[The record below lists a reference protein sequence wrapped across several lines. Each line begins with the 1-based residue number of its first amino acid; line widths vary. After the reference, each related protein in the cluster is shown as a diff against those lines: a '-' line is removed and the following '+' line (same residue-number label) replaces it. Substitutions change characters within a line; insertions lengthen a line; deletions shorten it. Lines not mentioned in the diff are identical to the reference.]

1 MLPEFTDPTDRFM
14 IEARSRSGGMGDIFK
29 GTDQTTGAPV
39 AIKILRAAASDQERA
54 RFAREIAILAD
65 LRHPN
70 IVQYIAH
77 GTWLDG
83 RLFFAMEWLDG
94 EDLGQR
100 QRRAPLGLRD
110 SVEVVRRSAAAMAAI
125 HARGVVHRDLKLSN
139 IFLVRGKG
147 TAIKLIDFG
156 VVKLAIPDD
165 CPTERGTIIG
175 TPHFMAPEQARGE
188 PVDARADVY
197 SLGSVLFRLVTGR
210 NVFETEHAI
219 ALLGRLVL
227 EDPPRAQ
234 QIRFDVPE
242 ALDEVITRAI
252 ARDREK
258 RYENGGE
265 LARALARVGELS
277 NDPPAT
283 DRSASAVRRAAAPE
297 IKPSPA
303 SPAGPSDERPQVR
316 LATSER
322 RVVACV
328 LFELGAGPLHPDVD
342 ASLREVLGDDA
353 RLEPLLS
360 GKMVAVLGVERS
372 RGDEAM
378 RAARAALTVAR
389 STPGARVSVAV
400 GHAVRGRANLAGEA
414 LERAAQQLE
423 SAVPGAVRIDVYAT
437 AALEGRFVVQE
448 DARGGVL
455 VHEDATGFDARKL
468 LGPPTPTV
476 GRDNEIAQLQ
486 GIFSEIAEDGVPR
499 AALVTGPAGIGKSR
513 VRAELIQRLDMAPH
527 APVILLCRGDPMSQ
541 GSGLSGLGRA
551 LRALMGIHDG
561 ERLEDQVQ
569 KVNAHVAM
577 RLARPL
583 RFLAAFI
590 GELTGVPFP
599 DEGNEPLRAA
609 RESPQLMES
618 RMRMAIE
625 AFFRSKSESTPQ
637 ILVIEDMHWAD
648 STTIDL
654 VDCLL
659 GCTDLRFGVFGFAR
673 PELGGRFPALWAQ
686 RNVTRLSL
694 SPLSPQAADRLVAT
708 ALPQAD
714 PATRSAIV
722 RRAGGYALFLEEL
735 IRYAA
740 DGRDDV
746 PLSVQ
751 ALVQLRVDRM
761 SKGVR
766 EVLRAASV
774 FGPVFWSGGVEALL
788 ERAVGAE
795 LAELEAGEII
805 ARQLEPRVAGQ
816 VQWTFRQA
824 LVRDAAYASIL
835 EEDRAA
841 LHLAAAAWLESAG
854 DVDPGLVARHAEAA
868 GDKAR
873 AALLYARA
881 TRAAVATGAELDVA
895 LDLATRGLACGA
907 EGTTRATLLVHRG
920 EICELMGRVPEGL
933 DAAEEAARL
942 ALPGSDLWGE
952 AQVLAVTCMIE
963 AGQSAEGDAR
973 AASALSPQFAAALSP
988 SIRAML
994 LASRVR
1000 GLVDLSRPA
1009 EALRAAEAA
1018 LEVARAS
1025 GSTGALLR
1033 THEAHLAALMN
1044 VGDLSAAV
1052 SAGTAL
1058 VGAADQA
1065 GDTVVATKARLN
1077 TGSVLNHLGLF
1088 EDAQAMLER
1097 ALLDARSRKLRAI
1110 EGFALHNLGM
1120 SYARLGNIEEG
1131 VAHQRH
1137 AGRIADEC
1145 QIARLRIVGRLYEAL
1160 FLVWRG
1166 APGDHGTAHSIARWL
1181 CEETARH
1188 ATSLQAMASFALA
1201 RVQLARRELKAAVD
1215 AAREASR
1222 HLEGGPIEEWN
1233 DAIRLTLV
1241 EALLATGDEAA
1252 GNAALDAAFTA
1263 LAARVEALRD
1273 PRHREAFLRGSD
1285 DIGRLIALARERL
1298 GRSLPASSAPQ
1309 RAPTSRMEP
1318 AAQRAAASAAAPAAP
1333 SRSKVT
1339 KTAGATARKDHAEAQ
1354 GSDPAAQRGA
1364 GPAQS
1369 KDAHG
1374 DGAAAPAREKDA
1386 PRS

>member
-39 AIKILRAAASDQERA
+39 AIKVLRAAASPQERA

-156 VVKLAIPDD
+156 VVKLATPDD

-242 ALDEVITRAI
+242 ALDEVITRAV
-252 ARDREK
+252 ARDREV

-265 LARALARVGELS
+265 LARALARVGELN

-283 DRSASAVRRAAAPE
+283 DRSASAIRRAAAPE
-297 IKPSPA
+297 VRSGPA

-328 LFELGAGPLHPDVD
+328 LFELGAGPLRPEVD
-342 ASLREVLGDDA
+342 AALREVLGDDA

-423 SAVPGAVRIDVYAT
+423 SAVPGAVRIDGYAT

-455 VHEDATGFDARKL
+455 LHEDAAGFDARKL
-468 LGPPTPTV
+468 LGPPTPTI
-476 GRDNEIAQLQ
+476 GREHEIARLQ
-486 GIFSEIAEDGVPR
+486 DIYSDIAEDAVPR

-561 ERLEDQVQ
+561 ERLDEQVQ
-569 KVNAHVAM
+569 KVNAHVAV

-583 RFLAAFI
+583 RFLAGFI
-590 GELTGVPFP
+590 GELAGVPFP
-599 DEGNEPLRAA
+599 NDGNEPLRAA

-618 RMRMAIE
+618 RTRMAIE

-648 STTIDL
+648 STTVEL
-654 VDCLL
+654 VDWLL

-673 PELGGRFPALWAQ
+673 PELASRFPSLWQ
-686 RNVTRLSL
+686 ERNVTRIAL

-714 PATRSAIV
+714 PATRGVIV
-722 RRAGGYALFLEEL
+722 QRAGGYALFLEEL
-735 IRYAA
+735 IRHAA
-740 DGRDDV
+740 EGRDDV

-751 ALVQLRVDRM
+751 ALVQHRVDRM
-761 SKGVR
+761 SSGVR

-774 FGPVFWSGGVEALL
+774 FGPVFWTAGVEALL

-816 VQWTFRQA
+816 AQWTFRQS

-841 LHLAAAAWLESAG
+841 LHRAAAAWLESAG
-854 DVDPGLVARHAEAA
+854 DVDPGLVARHAEA
-868 GDKAR
+868 GGEKTR

-881 TRAAVATGAELDVA
+881 ARAAVASGAELDAA

-907 EGTTRATLLVHRG
+907 EGTTRAMLLVHRG
-920 EICELMGRVPEGL
+920 EVCELLGRAPEAL

-952 AQVLAVTCMIE
+952 AQLLAVRCMIA
-963 AGQSAEGDAR
+963 AGQSAEADAR

-988 SIRAML
+988 QIRATL

-1000 GLVDLSRPA
+1000 ALVDLSRPA
-1009 EALRAAEAA
+1009 EALGAAEAA
-1018 LEVARAS
+1018 VEVARAS
-1025 GSTGALLR
+1025 GSTAALLHTR
-1033 THEAHLAALMN
+1033 EAHLAALMH
-1044 VGDLSAAV
+1044 VGDLSAAA
-1052 SAGTAL
+1052 SAGASL
-1058 VGAADQA
+1058 VADADAEGDAVIAA
-1065 GDTVVATKARLN
+1065 KARLN
-1077 TGSVLNHLGLF
+1077 TGSVLNQLGLF
-1088 EDAQAMLER
+1088 EEAQALLER
-1097 ALLDARSRKLRAI
+1097 ALQGARSRKLRAL

-1120 SYARLGNIEEG
+1120 SYARLGNLEEG
-1131 VAHQRH
+1131 IAHERQ

-1145 QIARLRIVGRLYEAL
+1145 HVARLRIAGRLYEAI

-1166 APGDHGTAHSIARWL
+1166 APGDYGTAHSIARWL

-1188 ATSLQAMASFALA
+1188 ATALQAMASFALA
-1201 RVQLARRELKAAVD
+1201 RVQLARRELRAAVE
-1215 AAREASR
+1215 AAREAAR

-1241 EALLATGDEAA
+1241 EALLAAGEEREAH
-1252 GNAALDAAFTA
+1252 AALDAAFTA
-1263 LAARVEALRD
+1263 LRARVDALRD

-1285 DIGRLIALARERL
+1285 DVGRLIALARERL
-1298 GRSLPASSAPQ
+1298 GRSLPA
-1309 RAPTSRMEP
+1309 
-1318 AAQRAAASAAAPAAP
+1318 ASAAHAADASVERAAAAP
-1333 SRSKVT
+1333 SRGRGAT
-1339 KTAGATARKDHAEAQ
+1339 KTASAVSRKDRADAP
-1354 GSDPAAQRGA
+1354 GGDPAGQRGA
-1364 GPAQS
+1364 GPAQG
-1369 KDAHG
+1369 KEAHG
-1374 DGAAAPAREKDA
+1374 DGAAAPAREKGA

>member
-1 MLPEFTDPTDRFM
+1 MLLESTDPTDRFM

-29 GTDQTTGAPV
+29 GTDQTSGAPV
-39 AIKILRAAASDQERA
+39 ALKILRAAASPQERA
-54 RFAREIAILAD
+54 RFAREISILAD

-83 RLFFAMEWLDG
+83 RPFFAMEWLDG

-100 QRRAPLGLRD
+100 QRRAPLGMRD

-156 VVKLAIPDD
+156 VVKLAVPDD

-188 PVDARADVY
+188 TVDARADVY
-197 SLGSVLFRLVTGR
+197 SLGAVLFRLVTGR

-219 ALLGRLVL
+219 ALLGRLAL

-234 QIRFDVPE
+234 QLRFDVPD

-252 ARDREK
+252 ARDREQ

-265 LARALARVGELS
+265 LARALARVGELN

-283 DRSASAVRRAAAPE
+283 ERSASIIRRAAAPE
-297 IKPSPA
+297 IAQGPA
-303 SPAGPSDERPQVR
+303 EPGDERPQVR
-316 LATSER
+316 LAATER
-322 RVVACV
+322 RVVACA
-328 LFELGAGPLHPDVD
+328 LFELGAGPLRPEVE
-342 ASLREVLGDDA
+342 AALREVLGDDA
-353 RLEPLLS
+353 RLEALLG
-360 GKMVAVLGVERS
+360 GKLVAVLGVERS

-400 GHAVRGRANLAGEA
+400 GHAVRGRANLTGEA
-414 LERAAQQLE
+414 LDRAAEQLE
-423 SAVPGAVRIDVYAT
+423 HAVPGAVRIDACAI

-455 VHEDATGFDARKL
+455 VHEDATGFDARGL
-468 LGPPTPTV
+468 VGHPTPTL
-476 GRDNEIAQLQ
+476 GREHELARLQ
-486 GIFSEIAEDGVPR
+486 GIFSQIAEDGAPR
-499 AALVTGPAGIGKSR
+499 AALVTGLAGIGKSR
-513 VRAELIQRLDMAPH
+513 VRAELIQLLETAPH
-527 APVILLCRGDPMSQ
+527 APVILLCRGDPTSQ
-541 GSGLSGLGRA
+541 GSGPAALGRA
-551 LRALMGIHDG
+551 LRALMGIRDC

-583 RFLAAFI
+583 RFLAGFI
-590 GELTGVPFP
+590 GELAGVPFP

-618 RMRMAIE
+618 RTRMAVE
-625 AFFRSKSESTPQ
+625 AFFRSKSETTPQ
-637 ILVIEDMHWAD
+637 ILVIEDMQWAD
-648 STTIDL
+648 RTTVEL
-654 VDCLL
+654 VDWLL
-659 GCTDLRFGVFGFAR
+659 GCADLRFGVFGFAR
-673 PELGGRFPALWAQ
+673 PELSAQFPSLWEH
-686 RNVTRLSL
+686 RDVTRLSL
-694 SPLSPQAADRLVAT
+694 SPLSPQAADRLVAA

-714 PATRSAIV
+714 AATRGAIV
-722 RRAGGYALFLEEL
+722 QRAGGYAFFLEEL

-740 DGRDDV
+740 EGRDGV
-746 PLSVQ
+746 PLTVQ
-751 ALVQLRVDRM
+751 ALVQFRVDRM
-761 SKGVR
+761 SSGVR

-774 FGPVFWSGGVEALL
+774 FGQIFWTAGVAALL

-795 LAELEAGEII
+795 LAELEAGELI
-805 ARQLEPRVAGQ
+805 ARQLEPRVPGQ

-824 LVRDAAYASIL
+824 LVRDAAYASIV

-854 DVDPGLVARHAEAA
+854 VDPGLIARHAEAG

-881 TRAAVATGAELDVA
+881 TRDRAASSAELDEA
-895 LDLATRGLACGA
+895 LELTTRGLDCGA
-907 EGTTRATLLVHRG
+907 EGTTRAALLVRRG
-920 EICELMGRVPEGL
+920 EICELLGRLGEAL
-933 DAAEEAARL
+933 DAAEQASRL

-952 AQVLAVTCMIE
+952 AQVVTATCMIE

-973 AASALSPQFAAALSP
+973 AASALSPHFAAALAP
-988 SIRAML
+988 SIRARL
-994 LASRVR
+994 HASRAR
-1000 GLVDLSRPA
+1000 ALVDLSRPA
-1009 EALRAAEAA
+1009 EALRAAQTAM
-1018 LEVARAS
+1018 EVARAS
-1025 GSTGALLR
+1025 GSTDALLHTR
-1033 THEAHLAALMN
+1033 EAHLAALMHA
-1044 VGDLSAAV
+1044 GDLSTAA
-1052 SAGTAL
+1052 AL
-1058 VGAADQA
+1058 GASLAADA
-1065 GDTVVATKARLN
+1065 DGEGDAVVAAKARLN
-1077 TGSVLNHLGLF
+1077 TGSALNQLGLF
-1088 EDAQAMLER
+1088 EEAQALLER

-1120 SYARLGNIEEG
+1120 SYARLGDIEEG
-1131 VAHQRH
+1131 IACERQ
-1137 AGRIADEC
+1137 ASDIADAC
-1145 QIARLRIVGRLYEAL
+1145 QISRLRIAGRLYEAL

-1166 APGDHGTAHSIARWL
+1166 APGDHATAYAVARWL
-1181 CEETARH
+1181 SEEAARRS
-1188 ATSLQAMASFALA
+1188 AALQAMASFALA
-1201 RVQLARRELKAAVD
+1201 RVQLARREPRAAVD

-1222 HLEGGPIEEWN
+1222 HLAAGPIEEWS

-1241 EALLATGDEAA
+1241 EALLAIGDEREA
-1252 GNAALDAAFTA
+1252 NAALDAAFSA

-1273 PRHREAFLRGSD
+1273 PRQRDAFLRGND
-1285 DIGRLIALARERL
+1285 DVGRLIALARERL
-1298 GRSLPASSAPQ
+1298 GRSLSASSTPRPPQ
-1309 RAPTSRMEP
+1309 AGDLS
-1318 AAQRAAASAAAPAAP
+1318 AQRAAAAP

-1339 KTAGATARKDHAEAQ
+1339 KAAALGWKERPEAP
-1354 GSDPAAQRGA
+1354 SNDPAAHRGA
-1364 GPAQS
+1364 SPAQS
-1369 KDAHG
+1369 KDVHAE
-1374 DGAAAPAREKDA
+1374 GAAAAAHEKGA

>member
-234 QIRFDVPE
+234 QVRFDVPE

-328 LFELGAGPLHPDVD
+328 LFELGAGPLRPDVD

-455 VHEDATGFDARKL
+455 LHEDATGFDARKL

-476 GRDNEIAQLQ
+476 GREHEIARLQ
-486 GIFSEIAEDGVPR
+486 GIFSEIAEDGAPR

-569 KVNAHVAM
+569 KVNAHVAV

-648 STTIDL
+648 STTVDL
-654 VDCLL
+654 VDWLL

-673 PELGGRFPALWAQ
+673 PEIGGRFPALWAQ

-816 VQWTFRQA
+816 AQWTFRQA

-854 DVDPGLVARHAEAA
+854 DADPGLVARHAEAA

-881 TRAAVATGAELDVA
+881 TRGAVATGAELDVA
-895 LDLATRGLACGA
+895 LELATRGLACGA

-973 AASALSPQFAAALSP
+973 AASALSPHFAAALSP

-1000 GLVDLSRPA
+1000 GLVDQSRPA

-1018 LEVARAS
+1018 IEVARAS

-1033 THEAHLAALMN
+1033 THEAHL
-1044 VGDLSAAV
+1044 V
-1052 SAGTAL
+1052 
-1058 VGAADQA
+1058 
-1065 GDTVVATKARLN
+1065 
-1077 TGSVLNHLGLF
+1077 
-1088 EDAQAMLER
+1088 
-1097 ALLDARSRKLRAI
+1097 
-1110 EGFALHNLGM
+1110 
-1120 SYARLGNIEEG
+1120 
-1131 VAHQRH
+1131 
-1137 AGRIADEC
+1137 
-1145 QIARLRIVGRLYEAL
+1145 
-1160 FLVWRG
+1160 
-1166 APGDHGTAHSIARWL
+1166 
-1181 CEETARH
+1181 
-1188 ATSLQAMASFALA
+1188 
-1201 RVQLARRELKAAVD
+1201 
-1215 AAREASR
+1215 
-1222 HLEGGPIEEWN
+1222 
-1233 DAIRLTLV
+1233 
-1241 EALLATGDEAA
+1241 
-1252 GNAALDAAFTA
+1252 
-1263 LAARVEALRD
+1263 
-1273 PRHREAFLRGSD
+1273 
-1285 DIGRLIALARERL
+1285 
-1298 GRSLPASSAPQ
+1298 
-1309 RAPTSRMEP
+1309 
-1318 AAQRAAASAAAPAAP
+1318 
-1333 SRSKVT
+1333 
-1339 KTAGATARKDHAEAQ
+1339 
-1354 GSDPAAQRGA
+1354 
-1364 GPAQS
+1364 
-1369 KDAHG
+1369 
-1374 DGAAAPAREKDA
+1374 
-1386 PRS
+1386 

>member
-39 AIKILRAAASDQERA
+39 AIKMLRASASPQERA

-83 RLFFAMEWLDG
+83 RPFFAMEWLDG

-100 QRRAPLGLRD
+100 QRRAPLGMRD

-125 HARGVVHRDLKLSN
+125 HARGVIHRDLKLSN

-156 VVKLAIPDD
+156 VVKLAVPDD
-165 CPTERGTIIG
+165 YPTERGTIIG
-175 TPHFMAPEQARGE
+175 TPHFMSPEQARGE

-252 ARDREK
+252 ARDREA

-265 LARALARVGELS
+265 LARALARVGELG

-283 DRSASAVRRAAAPE
+283 ERSASAVRRAVLEIRAAP
-297 IKPSPA
+297 PSSQ
-303 SPAGPSDERPQVR
+303 SPERPQAR

-328 LFELGAGPLHPDVD
+328 LFELGGGPLRPEVD
-342 ASLREVLGDDA
+342 AALREVLGDDA

-360 GKMVAVLGVERS
+360 GTMVAVLGVERS

-400 GHAVRGRANLAGEA
+400 GHAVRGRENLAGEA
-414 LERAAQQLE
+414 IERAAQQLE
-423 SAVPGAVRIDVYAT
+423 SAVPGAVRIDAHAT
-437 AALEGRFVVQE
+437 SALEGRFVVQE

-455 VHEDATGFDARKL
+455 LHEDVAGFDARKL
-468 LGPPTPTV
+468 LGQPIPTV
-476 GRDNEIAQLQ
+476 GRERELALLQ
-486 GIFSEIAEDGVPR
+486 GLFHEIAEDGVPR

-513 VRAELIQRLDMAPH
+513 VRAELLQRLDTAPH
-527 APVILLCRGDPMSQ
+527 APVILLCRGDPMSHA
-541 GSGLSGLGRA
+541 SSLSGLGRA
-551 LRALMGIHDG
+551 LRALMSIHDG
-561 ERLEDQVQ
+561 ERLEDQIQ
-569 KVNAHVAM
+569 KVNAHVAA
-577 RLARPL
+577 RLSRPL

-590 GELTGVPFP
+590 GELVGVPFP
-599 DEGNEPLRAA
+599 DSGNEPLRAA
-609 RESPQLMES
+609 RESAQLMQS

-637 ILVIEDMHWAD
+637 ILFIEDLHWAD
-648 STTIDL
+648 STTLEL
-654 VDCLL
+654 VDWLL
-659 GCTDLRFGVFGFAR
+659 GCADLRFGVFAFAR
-673 PELGGRFPALWAQ
+673 PEIASRFPSLWEA
-686 RNVTRLSL
+686 RNVTRVPL
-694 SPLSPQAADRLVAT
+694 SPLSAEAADRLVST

-714 PATRSAIV
+714 PAARGAIV
-722 RRAGGYALFLEEL
+722 QRAGGYALFLEEL
-735 IRYAA
+735 IRHAA
-740 DGRDDV
+740 EGRDDV

-751 ALVQLRVDRM
+751 ALVQHRVDRM
-761 SKGVR
+761 SKGGR
-766 EVLRAASV
+766 EVLRAASI
-774 FGPVFWSGGVEALL
+774 FGPVFWTAGVEALL
-788 ERAVGAE
+788 ERAVGPE

-805 ARQLEPRVAGQ
+805 ARQGASRIAGQ
-816 VQWTFRQA
+816 AQWAFRQA
-824 LVRDAAYASIL
+824 LVRDAAYASVL

-854 DVDPGLVARHAEAA
+854 DVDPGLIARHAEA
-868 GDKAR
+868 GGERPR

-881 TRAAVATGAELDVA
+881 ARAALSSGAELDAA
-895 LDLATRGLACGA
+895 LDLATSGLACGA
-907 EGTTRATLLVHRG
+907 EGATRAALLVHRG
-920 EICELMGRVPEGL
+920 QICELLGRIPEAV

-952 AQVLAVTCMIE
+952 AQVLAVTSRIA
-963 AGQSAEGDAR
+963 AGESEEGDAR

-994 LASRVR
+994 LASRAR
-1000 GLVDLSRPA
+1000 GLLDLGRPA
-1009 EALRAAEAA
+1009 DARRAAEAA
-1018 LEVARAS
+1018 TVAARAS
-1025 GSTGALLR
+1025 GSSDAVLHAREAHVAALL
-1033 THEAHLAALMN
+1033 HA
-1044 VGDLSAAV
+1044 GDLSAALA
-1052 SAGTAL
+1052 AGASL
-1058 VGAADQA
+1058 EEEAERARDV
-1065 GDTVVATKARLN
+1065 VVATKARLS
-1077 TGSVLNHLGLF
+1077 TGAALNHLGLF
-1088 EDAQAMLER
+1088 EQAQATLER
-1097 ALLDARSRKLRAI
+1097 ALQGARGRKLRAL
-1110 EGFALHNLGM
+1110 EGLALHHLGM
-1120 SYARLGNIEEG
+1120 SCARLGDLEEG
-1131 VAHQRH
+1131 IAHER
-1137 AGRIADEC
+1137 AASRIADEC
-1145 QIARLRIVGRLYEAL
+1145 QLARLRIVSRLHEAL

-1166 APGDHGTAHSIARWL
+1166 APGDYGTAYALARWL
-1181 CEETARH
+1181 CEETSRH
-1188 ATSLQAMASFALA
+1188 AAALQPLASFALA
-1201 RVQLARRELKAAVD
+1201 RVQLARRELRAALD
-1215 AAREASR
+1215 AAREAGR
-1222 HLEGGPIEEWN
+1222 RLESGPV
-1233 DAIRLTLV
+1233 DAWDASIRLALV
-1241 EALLATGDEAA
+1241 EALLATGHDAEALS
-1252 GNAALDAAFTA
+1252 ALDAALTA
-1263 LAARVEALRD
+1263 VAARVDAIRD
-1273 PRHREAFLRGSD
+1273 RRHRDAFVRGSD
-1285 DIGRLIALARERL
+1285 EIGRLLSLARERL
-1298 GRSLPASSAPQ
+1298 GRSLPAISP
-1309 RAPTSRMEP
+1309 
-1318 AAQRAAASAAAPAAP
+1318 AAAP
-1333 SRSKVT
+1333 
-1339 KTAGATARKDHAEAQ
+1339 
-1354 GSDPAAQRGA
+1354 RGA
-1364 GPAQS
+1364 GPTHGR
-1369 KDAHG
+1369 DAHAE
-1374 DGAAAPAREKDA
+1374 GAAAPAHEKGA

>member
-1 MLPEFTDPTDRFM
+1 
-14 IEARSRSGGMGDIFK
+14 MGDIFK

-39 AIKILRAAASDQERA
+39 AIKILRAAASPQERA

-227 EDPPRAQ
+227 EDPPRALQ
-234 QIRFDVPE
+234 FRFDVPE

-265 LARALARVGELS
+265 LARALARVGELN
-277 NDPPAT
+277 NDPPEPE
-283 DRSASAVRRAAAPE
+283 RPGAAARRGAPDL
-297 IKPSPA
+297 KPNPTSSPA
-303 SPAGPSDERPQVR
+303 PADERPQVR

-328 LFELGAGPLHPDVD
+328 LFELTGAPLRPEVD
-342 ASLREVLGDDA
+342 AALRGLLGDDA

-378 RAARAALTVAR
+378 RAARAALAVAR

-423 SAVPGAVRIDVYAT
+423 SAVPGAVRIDAYAT
-437 AALEGRFVVQE
+437 AALEGRFVVEE

-455 VHEDATGFDARKL
+455 LHEDATGFDARKL
-468 LGPPTPTV
+468 LGRQTPTI
-476 GRDNEIAQLQ
+476 GREHEIARLQ
-486 GIFSEIAEDGVPR
+486 GIFSDIAEDGVPR

-527 APVILLCRGDPMSQ
+527 APVILLCRGDPMSR
-541 GSGLSGLGRA
+541 GAGLSGLGRA
-551 LRALMGIHDG
+551 LRALMSIHDG
-561 ERLEDQVQ
+561 ERLDDQVQ

-583 RFLAAFI
+583 RFLAGFI
-590 GELTGVPFP
+590 GELAGVPFP

-609 RESPQLMES
+609 RESEQLMEA
-618 RMRMAIE
+618 RTRMAIE
-625 AFFRSKSESTPQ
+625 AFFRSKSEDTPQ
-637 ILVIEDMHWAD
+637 ILVIEDMHWID
-648 STTIDL
+648 STTVEL
-654 VDCLL
+654 VDWLL
-659 GCTDLRFGVFGFAR
+659 GCADLRFGVFGFAR
-673 PELGGRFPALWAQ
+673 PELASRFPALWEQ
-686 RNVTRLSL
+686 RSVTRVPLPLLSRE
-694 SPLSPQAADRLVAT
+694 AADRLVAT

-714 PATRSAIV
+714 PATRGAIV
-722 RRAGGYALFLEEL
+722 QRAGGYALFLEEL
-735 IRYAA
+735 IRHAA
-740 DGRDDV
+740 EGRDDV
-746 PLSVQ
+746 PVSVQ

-761 SKGVR
+761 SSGVR
-766 EVLRAASV
+766 EALRAASV
-774 FGPVFWSGGVEALL
+774 FGQIFWTAGVEALL

-805 ARQLEPRVAGQ
+805 ARHGASSIAGQ
-816 VQWTFRQA
+816 AQWTFRQA

-841 LHLAAAAWLESAG
+841 LHLAAGAWLESAG
-854 DVDPGLVARHAEAA
+854 DVDPGLIARHVEIG
-868 GDKAR
+868 GDRAR

-881 TRAAVATGAELDVA
+881 TRRALASGAELDAA
-895 LDLATRGLACGA
+895 LELATRGLACGA
-907 EGTTRATLLVHRG
+907 EGMTRATLLVHKG
-920 EICELMGRVPEGL
+920 QICELTGRVSEGL

-952 AQVLAVTCMIE
+952 AQVLAVTCLTA
-963 AGQSAEGDAR
+963 AGRSAEGDAR

-988 SIRAML
+988 AIRAAL

-1000 GLVDLSRPA
+1000 ALADLSRPA

-1018 LEVARAS
+1018 VQVARAS
-1025 GSTGALLR
+1025 GSTDAVLL
-1033 THEAHLAALMN
+1033 TLEAQLAALVH
-1044 VGDLSAAV
+1044 VGDLSAA
-1052 SAGTAL
+1052 AAL
-1058 VGAADQA
+1058 GASLVEGAEAAGAAI
-1065 GDTVVATKARLN
+1065 VAAKARAT

-1088 EDAQAMLER
+1088 DEAQAALER
-1097 ALLDARSRKLRAI
+1097 ALQGARSCKLRPL
-1110 EGFALHNLGM
+1110 EGVALHNLGM
-1120 SYARLGNIEEG
+1120 SYARLGNLEEG
-1131 VAHQRH
+1131 IAHERQ
-1137 AGRIADEC
+1137 AGRIADDC
-1145 QIARLRIVGRLYEAL
+1145 QAARLRIAARLYEAI

-1166 APGDHGTAHSIARWL
+1166 APGDFGTAHAIARWL
-1181 CEETARH
+1181 GEETARH
-1188 ATSLQAMASFALA
+1188 AVALQAMASFALA
-1201 RVQLARRELKAAVD
+1201 RVQLARREHRAALE
-1215 AAREASR
+1215 AALEACR
-1222 HLEGGPIEEWN
+1222 HLERGPVEEWD

-1241 EALLATGDEAA
+1241 EALLASGEEASA
-1252 GNAALDAAFTA
+1252 NAALDAAFTA
-1263 LAARVEALRD
+1263 VSERLRTIRD
-1273 PRHREAFLRGSD
+1273 PRHREAYLRGSD
-1285 DIGRLIALARERL
+1285 DIGRIIALARDRL
-1298 GRSLPASSAPQ
+1298 GRSLPAPSDVRP
-1309 RAPTSRMEP
+1309 PEP
-1318 AAQRAAASAAAPAAP
+1318 AAPGPGRRDAPAPPRGKGVRAEGASAARGDRAEAHRGAPA
-1333 SRSKVT
+1333 
-1339 KTAGATARKDHAEAQ
+1339 G
-1354 GSDPAAQRGA
+1354 QRGA
-1364 GPAQS
+1364 GPAQGR
-1369 KDAHG
+1369 DTHAE
-1374 DGAAAPAREKDA
+1374 DAAAPAHEKGA

>member
-1 MLPEFTDPTDRFM
+1 
-14 IEARSRSGGMGDIFK
+14 MGDIFK

-39 AIKILRAAASDQERA
+39 AIKILRAAASPQERA

-156 VVKLAIPDD
+156 VVKLATPDD

-252 ARDREK
+252 ARDREV

-265 LARALARVGELS
+265 LARALARVGELN

-283 DRSASAVRRAAAPE
+283 DRSSSAIRRAAAPE
-297 IKPSPA
+297 VRPGPA

-328 LFELGAGPLHPDVD
+328 LFELGAGPLRPEVD

-423 SAVPGAVRIDVYAT
+423 SAVPGAVRIDGYAT

-455 VHEDATGFDARKL
+455 LHEDAAGFDARKL
-468 LGPPTPTV
+468 LGHPTPTI
-476 GRDNEIAQLQ
+476 GREHEIARLQ
-486 GIFSEIAEDGVPR
+486 GIYSDIAEDGVPR

-561 ERLEDQVQ
+561 ERLDEQVQ
-569 KVNAHVAM
+569 KVNAHVAV

-583 RFLAAFI
+583 RFLAGFI
-590 GELTGVPFP
+590 GELAGVPFP
-599 DEGNEPLRAA
+599 NEGNEPLRAA

-648 STTIDL
+648 STTVEL
-654 VDCLL
+654 VDWLL

-673 PELGGRFPALWAQ
+673 PELAGRFPALWQQ
-686 RNVTRLSL
+686 RNVTRLAL
-694 SPLSPQAADRLVAT
+694 APLSPQAADRLVAT

-714 PATRSAIV
+714 PAVRGAIV
-722 RRAGGYALFLEEL
+722 QRAGGYALFLEEL
-735 IRYAA
+735 IRHAA
-740 DGRDDV
+740 EGRDDV

-751 ALVQLRVDRM
+751 ALVQHRVDRM
-761 SKGVR
+761 SNGAR

-774 FGPVFWSGGVEALL
+774 FGPVFWTAGVEALL

-805 ARQLEPRVAGQ
+805 ARELSPRVAGQ
-816 VQWTFRQA
+816 AQWTFRQS
-824 LVRDAAYASIL
+824 LVRDALYASIL

-841 LHLAAAAWLESAG
+841 LHRAAAAWLESAG
-854 DVDPGLVARHAEAA
+854 DVDPGLIARHAEA
-868 GDKAR
+868 GGEKTR

-881 TRAAVATGAELDVA
+881 TRAAVASGAELDAA

-920 EICELMGRVPEGL
+920 EVCELMGRIPEAL

-952 AQVLAVTCMIE
+952 AQLLAARCMIA

-988 SIRAML
+988 QIRAML

-1000 GLVDLSRPA
+1000 GLLDLSRPA
-1009 EALRAAEAA
+1009 EARSAAEAA
-1018 LEVARAS
+1018 IEVARAS
-1025 GSTGALLR
+1025 GSTAALLHAR
-1033 THEAHLAALMN
+1033 EAHLAALMH
-1044 VGDLSAAV
+1044 VGDLSAAA
-1052 SAGTAL
+1052 SAGASL
-1058 VGAADQA
+1058 VADADAEGDAVIAAR
-1065 GDTVVATKARLN
+1065 ARLN
-1077 TGSVLNHLGLF
+1077 TGSVLNHIGLF
-1088 EDAQAMLER
+1088 DEAQALLER
-1097 ALLDARSRKLRAI
+1097 ALQGARSRKLRAL

-1120 SYARLGNIEEG
+1120 SYARLGDIEEG
-1131 VAHQRH
+1131 IAHERQ

-1145 QIARLRIVGRLYEAL
+1145 HVARLRIVGRLYEAI

-1166 APGDHGTAHSIARWL
+1166 APGDYGTAHSIARWL

-1188 ATSLQAMASFALA
+1188 ATALQAMASFALA
-1201 RVQLARRELKAAVD
+1201 RVQLARRELRDAVL
-1215 AAREASR
+1215 AAREAAR

-1241 EALLATGDEAA
+1241 EALLATGEEREAH
-1252 GNAALDAAFTA
+1252 AALEAAFTA
-1263 LAARVEALRD
+1263 LCARVEALRD
-1273 PRHREAFLRGSD
+1273 PRHREAFLHGSD
-1285 DIGRLIALARERL
+1285 DVGRLIALARERL
-1298 GRSLPASSAPQ
+1298 GRSLPAS
-1309 RAPTSRMEP
+1309 
-1318 AAQRAAASAAAPAAP
+1318 AAPHAADPSAKRPAAAP
-1333 SRSKVT
+1333 SRSRVA
-1339 KTAGATARKDHAEAQ
+1339 KTAGALARKDRAEAP
-1354 GSDPAAQRGA
+1354 GGEPGGQRGA
-1364 GPAQS
+1364 GAAQG
-1369 KDAHG
+1369 KDAHAE
-1374 DGAAAPAREKDA
+1374 GATAPAHEKGA

>member
-1 MLPEFTDPTDRFM
+1 MLPEFTDPADRFM

-29 GTDQTTGAPV
+29 GTDQATGAPV
-39 AIKILRAAASDQERA
+39 AIKILRAAASPQERA

-156 VVKLAIPDD
+156 VVKLATPDD

-234 QIRFDVPE
+234 QFRFDVPE

-265 LARALARVGELS
+265 LARALARVGELN

-283 DRSASAVRRAAAPE
+283 DRSASAVRRAATPE
-297 IKPSPA
+297 LRATPA
-303 SPAGPSDERPQVR
+303 TPVGPSDERPQTR

-328 LFELGAGPLHPDVD
+328 LFELGAGPLRPEVD
-342 ASLREVLGDDA
+342 AALREVLGDDA

-423 SAVPGAVRIDVYAT
+423 SSVPGAVRIDGYAT

-455 VHEDATGFDARKL
+455 LHEDATGFDARKL
-468 LGPPTPTV
+468 LGRPSPTI
-476 GRDNEIAQLQ
+476 GREHEVARLQ
-486 GIFSEIAEDGVPR
+486 GIFSDLAEDGVPR

-561 ERLEDQVQ
+561 ERREDQVQ
-569 KVNAHVAM
+569 KVSAHVAT

-599 DEGNEPLRAA
+599 DDGNEPLRAA

-625 AFFRSKSESTPQ
+625 AFFRSKSEDTPQ

-648 STTIDL
+648 GTTIAL
-654 VDCLL
+654 VDWLL
-659 GCTDLRFGVFGFAR
+659 GCPDLRFGVFGFGR
-673 PELGGRFPALWAQ
+673 PELFSRFPALWAQ
-686 RNVTRLSL
+686 RNVTRLPL

-714 PATRSAIV
+714 PATRGAIV
-722 RRAGGYALFLEEL
+722 QRAGGYALFLEEL
-735 IRYAA
+735 IRHAA
-740 DGRDDV
+740 EGRDDV

-766 EVLRAASV
+766 EALRAAAV
-774 FGPVFWSGGVEALL
+774 FGQVFWTGGVEALL
-788 ERAVGAE
+788 ERPVGAE

-805 ARQLEPRVAGQ
+805 ARQVEPRVAGQ

-824 LVRDAAYASIL
+824 LVRDAAYASIV

-854 DVDPGLVARHAEAA
+854 DVDPGLVARHAEAG

-881 TRAAVATGAELDVA
+881 TRGAAARGAALDAA

-907 EGTTRATLLVHRG
+907 EGTTRATLLVHKG
-920 EICELMGRVPEGL
+920 SICELMGRVREAL

-952 AQVLAVTCMIE
+952 AQVLAATCLIE

-1000 GLVDLSRPA
+1000 GLADLSRPA
-1009 EALRAAEAA
+1009 EALRAAEASVE
-1018 LEVARAS
+1018 LARTS
-1025 GSTGALLR
+1025 GSTDAVL
-1033 THEAHLAALMN
+1033 TTEEARLAALIH

-1052 SAGTAL
+1052 AAGASL
-1058 VGAADQA
+1058 VAEADRE
-1065 GDTVVATKARLN
+1065 GDVVVATKARLN
-1077 TGSVLNHLGLF
+1077 TGSTLNVLGLF
-1088 EDAQAMLER
+1088 EEAQALLER
-1097 ALLDARSRKLRAI
+1097 ALADARSRGLRVL

-1120 SYARLGNIEEG
+1120 SYARLGNLEEG
-1131 VAHQRH
+1131 IACQRQ
-1137 AGRIADEC
+1137 ADRLADAC
-1145 QIARLRIVGRLYEAL
+1145 HVARLKIVARLYEAA

-1166 APGDHGTAHSIARWL
+1166 APGDYGTAHSIARWL

-1188 ATSLQAMASFALA
+1188 AAALQAMASFALA
-1201 RVQLARRELKAAVD
+1201 RVQLARRELKEAVA
-1215 AAREASR
+1215 AAREAAR

-1252 GNAALDAAFTA
+1252 ADAALDAAFTA
-1263 LAARVEALRD
+1263 LAARVGALRD

-1285 DIGRLIALARERL
+1285 DVGRLVALARERL
-1298 GRSLPASSAPQ
+1298 GRSLPAPSAPEPPWDVE
-1309 RAPTSRMEP
+1309 APFKRP
-1318 AAQRAAASAAAPAAP
+1318 AAAP
-1333 SRSKVT
+1333 SRSRVS
-1339 KTAGATARKDHAEAQ
+1339 KTAGPPARWERAEAP
-1354 GSDPAAQRGA
+1354 GDDPAAQRGA
-1364 GPAQS
+1364 GSAQG
-1369 KDAHG
+1369 KDAHAESG
-1374 DGAAAPAREKDA
+1374 AAPAREKGA